1 MDRKPLPPTEKTIV
15 SKYDGLTVHV
25 VNERLPKGRLWA
37 QAAGLNIYLVG
48 TAKGTAMDRL
58 TNMACNMALE
68 LHIPLISLKYVD
80 KVKK

>member
-1 MDRKPLPPTEKTIV
+1 MERKPLPTTEKTIV
-15 SKYDGLTVHV
+15 SKYDGLTVIV
-25 VNERLPKGRLWA
+25 KDEKVRGARLWA

-48 TAKGTAMDRL
+48 TAKGSATDRL

-68 LHIPLISLKYVD
+68 MHIPLISLKYVD